1 MAPISVTL
9 NIKAL
14 QMKYLTTW

>member
-9 NIKAL
+9 NIMAPE
-14 QMKYLTTW
+14 MKYLNTS